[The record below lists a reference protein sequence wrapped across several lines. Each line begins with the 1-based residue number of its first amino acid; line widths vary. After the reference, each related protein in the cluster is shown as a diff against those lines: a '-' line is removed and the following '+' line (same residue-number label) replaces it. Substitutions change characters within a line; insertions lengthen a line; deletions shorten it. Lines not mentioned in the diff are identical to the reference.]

1 MSLCVELKYILPNNK
16 MTATRMFNL
25 LDQSY
30 SSLIMWQPCEKK
42 EKETDKLNFNNIF
55 YLTQYVHN
63 TMIVTWNKQKQ
74 LLMRFCICSSD
85 SVFEM
90 QCVFCTDSTSQSELA
105 IFQVPNSQIWL
116 VASVLD
122 IAVRDLTYQ
131 WLQLDVI
138 STLKSNH

>member
-1 MSLCVELKYILPNNK
+1 
-16 MTATRMFNL
+16 
-25 LDQSY
+25 
-30 SSLIMWQPCEKK
+30 
-42 EKETDKLNFNNIF
+42 
-55 YLTQYVHN
+55 
-63 TMIVTWNKQKQ
+63 
-74 LLMRFCICSSD
+74 
-85 SVFEM
+85 M

-105 IFQVPNSQIWL
+105 VFQVPNSQIWL